1 MSRGLGRVEK
11 QVLRTLDMNPGKWVR
26 LTGPG
31 TGRSRASS
39 VRRAAH
45 SLASKGLVELKK
57 TYRDGTVRLS
67 ARRATDTRILP
78 DDLDSLVFSQ
88 VGVSVFVR
96 YFFRFWAWACRP
108 GVVLLVLGFAEHEG
122 LADAVALSGE
132 FDESSVVDDA
142 VDNRG
147 GEFVIGEDRAPFA
160 ELDVRGGG

>member
-1 MSRGLGRVEK
+1 MSRGLGRVER

-78 DDLDSLVFSQ
+78 DDLDSLLPAGEKSSLLGLYAEATLDGWNRRLDAIRRGMMDDLWRTA
-88 VGVSVFVR
+88 VGS
-96 YFFRFWAWACRP
+96 
-108 GVVLLVLGFAEHEG
+108 G
-122 LADAVALSGE
+122 LDLDTLKAYMASASISEKRASGRTE
-132 FDESSVVDDA
+132 
-142 VDNRG
+142 
-147 GEFVIGEDRAPFA
+147 
-160 ELDVRGGG
+160 